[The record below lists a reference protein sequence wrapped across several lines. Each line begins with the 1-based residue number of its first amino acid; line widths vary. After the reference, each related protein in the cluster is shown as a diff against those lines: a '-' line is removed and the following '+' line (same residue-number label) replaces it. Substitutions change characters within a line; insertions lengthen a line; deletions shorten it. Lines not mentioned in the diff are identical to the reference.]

1 MERRIF
7 AILLSLC
14 LLVGL
19 LPTAV
24 FAEDGDPASTSSGE
38 EGETGTPDSSGETE
52 ETTDPPETDEP
63 TEPEPEPECI
73 VEVVGGTT
81 IELGT
86 FTEGSGDFADFRYE
100 IEVTN
105 KGEWPVRLNQWR
117 DLAGRGPFALME
129 FSNDTIQPGE
139 TSVVVQI
146 IGFDEG
152 LDPEMYMESLLLN
165 FINVASEDP
174 VRDGQKDYGFNCNIW
189 FTIEAAEV
197 QQPDPEEPEETE
209 PPVSDGSRP
218 GAGDLSISSSS
229 IDFGN
234 VVKDIENTEA
244 GGPERTITLTNT
256 SGRTLYIDRSWL
268 LLDHSG
274 HLGWESNYQPPHV
287 GWDFFPLEAGESFDI
302 TFQIRDTDSDS
313 YPETIR
319 RTFDIK
325 AAFGYRHSESS
336 LGGGDWLDESD
347 TTVFPITVE
356 YTLVEPGEE
365 LSLSA
370 QSVDFGTV
378 AAGVEPESKTITI
391 TNNGDSVVYLNYGGI
406 KESTSNFYVNLSLS
420 SIDPLAPGESCTL
433 TVDFNVGIKG
443 PGTYEN
449 TFVLTTDQGAEF
461 NIPLRAVIGQ
471 TTDITITPNSMDFGS
486 QPEGYSEVPGQKVTV
501 TNNNEAPIFV
511 TPARSDSFIV
521 YADNPYANLS
531 SAYGM
536 SYLDPGESTTFT
548 VTPHLWLKNGTYTD
562 TLTFKIRMFNVQ
574 DGENDIPA
582 EDTVQARFV
591 VGDGS
596 GTGLPFT
603 DVKSGDWFCDSV
615 RYVYENELMSG
626 TGTTTF
632 GPNEKTTRGMIVTIL
647 YRLENE
653 PSVSA
658 DSAFSD
664 VEAGQYYA
672 NAVAWA
678 NQNGIVTGYDDGRFG
693 PNDTITREQMAA
705 ILYRYADYKEQDVSA
720 AADLSAFTD
729 AGSVSDYA
737 VQAFEW
743 AVSEGLIT
751 GSTDTTLSPAGSA
764 LRCEVAT
771 ILMRFLQQ

>member
-1 MERRIF
+1 MKRRIF

-14 LLVGL
+14 LLAGL
-19 LPTAV
+19 LASAV
-24 FAEDGDPASTSSGE
+24 FAEDGDPNVAPSGE
-38 EGETGTPDSSGETE
+38 EGETGTPASSGETE
-52 ETTDPPETDEP
+52 ETTEPPETDEP
-63 TEPEPEPECI
+63 TEPEPEPECV
-73 VEVVGGTT
+73 VEVVGGTD

-86 FTEGSGDFADFRYE
+86 FTEGSDDLADVRYE
-100 IEVTN
+100 IQVTN
-105 KGEWPVRLNQWR
+105 NGEWPVWMNGGVP
-117 DLAGRGPFALME
+117 DLGDGGPFVQME
-129 FSNDTIQPGE
+129 VNNNPIQPGD
-139 TSVVVQI
+139 TQTVI
-146 IGFDEG
+146 TFIG
-152 LDPEMYMESLLLN
+152 LDKDLAAGNYSERLPLI
-165 FINVASEDP
+165 FINLQPEEPLYTTGKNSRQFE
-174 VRDGQKDYGFNCNIW
+174 GSIS
-189 FTIEAAEV
+189 FTIEAAET
-197 QQPDPEEPEETE
+197 QQPDPEETET
-209 PPVSDGSRP
+209 PVSDGSRP

-229 IDFGN
+229 IDFGS

-244 GGPERTITLTNT
+244 GGPERTITVTNT

-268 LLDHSG
+268 VYEHSG
-274 HLGWESNYQPPHV
+274 NLGWESNYQPPHV

-302 TFQIRDTDSDS
+302 TFRIRDTDSDS
-313 YPETIR
+313 YPATIR

-356 YTLVEPGEE
+356 YILVEPGEE
-365 LSLSA
+365 LSFSA

-378 AAGVEPESKTITI
+378 AAGVEPESKTVTI
-391 TNNGDSVVYLNYGGI
+391 TNNGDSVVYLDYDGM
-406 KESTSNFYVNLSLS
+406 KESTSHFYAHLSVRS
-420 SIDPLAPGESCTL
+420 TEPLAPGESCTL
-433 TVDFNVGIKG
+433 TVEFSNSGYG

-449 TFVLTTDQGAEF
+449 TLILTTDQGAEF
-461 NIPLRAVIGQ
+461 SIPLRAVIGQ
-471 TTDITITPNSMDFGS
+471 TTDITITPNTMDFGS
-486 QPEGYSEVPGQKVTV
+486 QPEGYSELPGQKVTV

-511 TPARSDSFIV
+511 TPDRSDSFIV
-521 YADNPYANLS
+521 YADDPYENLS

-536 SYLDPGESTTFT
+536 SYLGPGKSTTFT

-582 EDTVQARFV
+582 EDTIQARFV

-596 GTGLPFT
+596 GTGLPFI

-626 TGTTTF
+626 TGATTF

-653 PSVSA
+653 PPISA
-658 DSAFSD
+658 DAAFSD

-678 NQNGIVTGYDDGRFG
+678 SQNGIVTGYDDGRFG

-729 AGSVSDYA
+729 AGSISGYA
-737 VQAFEW
+737 VQAFQW

-771 ILMRFLQQ
+771 ILMRFLQK

>member
-1 MERRIF
+1 MKRRIF

-14 LLVGL
+14 LLAGL
-19 LPTAV
+19 LPSAV
-24 FAEDGDPASTSSGE
+24 FAEDGDPNVASSGE
-38 EGETGTPDSSGETE
+38 EGKTGDPASSGETE
-52 ETTDPPETDEP
+52 ETTEPPETDEP
-63 TEPEPEPECI
+63 TEPEPEPECV
-73 VEVVGGTT
+73 VEVVGGTD

-86 FTEGSGDFADFRYE
+86 FTEGSDAFADFRHE
-100 IEVTN
+100 IKVTN
-105 KGEWPVRLNQWR
+105 EGEWPVSMFGWGN
-117 DLAGRGPFALME
+117 LADKGPFDQME
-129 FSNDTIQPGE
+129 VTVFGSNVQPGE
-139 TSVVVQI
+139 TRTVISL
-146 IGFDEG
+146 IGFDEDLAPG
-152 LDPEMYMESLLLN
+152 DYSES
-165 FINVASEDP
+165 FQFTFGRVGGAERCYIPCTIS
-174 VRDGQKDYGFNCNIW
+174 
-189 FTIEAAEV
+189 FTIEAAET
-197 QQPDPEEPEETE
+197 QQPDPEETET
-209 PPVSDGSRP
+209 PVSDGSRP

-229 IDFGN
+229 IDFGS

-268 LLDHSG
+268 VYEHSG
-274 HLGWESNYQPPHV
+274 NLGWESNYQPPHV

-302 TFQIRDTDSDS
+302 TFRIRDTDSDS
-313 YPETIR
+313 YPATIR
-319 RTFDIK
+319 KTFDIK

-347 TTVFPITVE
+347 VTVFPITVE
-356 YTLVEPGEE
+356 YILVEPGEE
-365 LSLSA
+365 LSFSA

-378 AAGVEPESKTITI
+378 AAGVEPESKTVTI
-391 TNNGDSVVYLNYGGI
+391 TNNGDSVVYLDYDGM
-406 KESTSNFYVNLSLS
+406 KESTSHFYAHLSVRS
-420 SIDPLAPGESCTL
+420 TEPLAPGESCTL
-433 TVDFNVGIKG
+433 TVEFSNSGYG

-449 TFVLTTDQGAEF
+449 TLILTTDQGAEF
-461 NIPLRAVIGQ
+461 SIPLRAVIGQ

-486 QPEGYSEVPGQKVTV
+486 QPEGYSELPGQKVTV

-511 TPARSDSFIV
+511 TPDRSDSFIV
-521 YADNPYANLS
+521 YADDPYENLS

-536 SYLDPGESTTFT
+536 SYLGPGKSTTFT

-582 EDTVQARFV
+582 EDTIQARFV
-591 VGDGS
+591 VGDGA
-596 GTGLPFT
+596 GTGMPFT

-626 TGTTTF
+626 TGATTF

-653 PSVSA
+653 PPVSA
-658 DSAFSD
+658 DAAFSD

-678 NQNGIVTGYDDGRFG
+678 SQNGIVTGYDDGRFG

-729 AGSVSDYA
+729 AGSISGYA
-737 VQAFEW
+737 VQAFRW

-751 GSTDTTLSPAGSA
+751 GSADTTLSPAGSA

-771 ILMRFLQQ
+771 ILMRFLQK

>member
-1 MERRIF
+1 MKRRIF

-52 ETTDPPETDEP
+52 ETTEATETDEP
-63 TEPEPEPECI
+63 TEPELEPEVQ
-73 VEVVGGTT
+73 VEVVDGPT
-81 IELGT
+81 INLGT

-117 DLAGRGPFALME
+117 DLASRGPFALME

-152 LDPEMYMESLLLN
+152 LDPEMYMESLFLN

-189 FTIEAAEV
+189 FTIEATEV

-209 PPVSDGSRP
+209 IPVSDGSRP

-268 LLDHSG
+268 LLDRSG

-406 KESTSNFYVNLSLS
+406 KESTSNFYVDLSLS
-420 SIDPLAPGESCTL
+420 SIEPLAPGESCTL

-574 DGENDIPA
+574 EGENDIPA

>member
-1 MERRIF
+1 M
-7 AILLSLC
+7 
-14 LLVGL
+14 
-19 LPTAV
+19 
-24 FAEDGDPASTSSGE
+24 
-38 EGETGTPDSSGETE
+38 
-52 ETTDPPETDEP
+52 
-63 TEPEPEPECI
+63 
-73 VEVVGGTT
+73 
-81 IELGT
+81 
-86 FTEGSGDFADFRYE
+86 
-100 IEVTN
+100 
-105 KGEWPVRLNQWR
+105 
-117 DLAGRGPFALME
+117 
-129 FSNDTIQPGE
+129 
-139 TSVVVQI
+139 
-146 IGFDEG
+146 
-152 LDPEMYMESLLLN
+152 
-165 FINVASEDP
+165 
-174 VRDGQKDYGFNCNIW
+174 
-189 FTIEAAEV
+189 
-197 QQPDPEEPEETE
+197 
-209 PPVSDGSRP
+209 
-218 GAGDLSISSSS
+218 
-229 IDFGN
+229 
-234 VVKDIENTEA
+234 
-244 GGPERTITLTNT
+244 
-256 SGRTLYIDRSWL
+256 
-268 LLDHSG
+268 
-274 HLGWESNYQPPHV
+274 
-287 GWDFFPLEAGESFDI
+287 
-302 TFQIRDTDSDS
+302 
-313 YPETIR
+313 
-319 RTFDIK
+319 
-325 AAFGYRHSESS
+325 
-336 LGGGDWLDESD
+336 
-347 TTVFPITVE
+347 
-356 YTLVEPGEE
+356 
-365 LSLSA
+365 
-370 QSVDFGTV
+370 
-378 AAGVEPESKTITI
+378 
-391 TNNGDSVVYLNYGGI
+391 
-406 KESTSNFYVNLSLS
+406 
-420 SIDPLAPGESCTL
+420 
-433 TVDFNVGIKG
+433 
-443 PGTYEN
+443 
-449 TFVLTTDQGAEF
+449 TTDQGAEF

-574 DGENDIPA
+574 EGENDIPA

>member
-1 MERRIF
+1 MKRRIL

-14 LLVGL
+14 LLAGL

-52 ETTDPPETDEP
+52 ETTEPTETDEP
-63 TEPEPEPECI
+63 TEPEPEPEVQ
-73 VEVVGGTT
+73 VEVVDGPT
-81 IELGT
+81 INLGT
-86 FTEGSGDFADFRYE
+86 FAQG
-100 IEVTN
+100 
-105 KGEWPVRLNQWR
+105 
-117 DLAGRGPFALME
+117 
-129 FSNDTIQPGE
+129 SNDFKNFQYELKVRNNGKWPIHLTTSQIAAGFDLFSWTDSEINFESIQPGDTFTLYIIRGFGELLPTGELSE
-139 TSVVVQI
+139 TFHFTFS
-146 IGFDEG
+146 
-152 LDPEMYMESLLLN
+152 
-165 FINVASEDP
+165 NV
-174 VRDGQKDYGFNCNIW
+174 DGTKSSTIPCTFNV
-189 FTIEAAEV
+189 TIEAAEE
-197 QQPDPEEPEETE
+197 QQPNPEEPEETE

-302 TFQIRDTDSDS
+302 TFQIQDTDSDS

-420 SIDPLAPGESCTL
+420 SIEPLAPGESCTL
-433 TVDFNVGIKG
+433 TVEFNVGIKG

-562 TLTFKIRMFNVQ
+562 TLTFKIRMFNVR
-574 DGENDIPA
+574 DGENDVPA

-626 TGTTTF
+626 TSTTTF

>member
-1 MERRIF
+1 MKRRIF

-52 ETTDPPETDEP
+52 ETTEPTETNEP

-73 VEVVGGTT
+73 VAVVGGNQ
-81 IELGT
+81 IDLGSCRGT
-86 FTEGSGDFADFRYE
+86 FTGGDLPDLAEFIA
-100 IEVTN
+100 VVN
-105 KGEWPVRLNQWR
+105 KGELPVRLTGWEHNNTGFFDNVQPMWEWSI
-117 DLAGRGPFALME
+117 DPDQEVGAVLLKGWGDAAGYGQNSDRI
-129 FSNDTIQPGE
+129 T
-139 TSVVVQI
+139 
-146 IGFDEG
+146 
-152 LDPEMYMESLLLN
+152 LN
-165 FINVASEDP
+165 FVNVLENGE
-174 VRDGQKDYGFNCNIW
+174 DGQNVCSVECTFSIYVENGNPLAN
-189 FTIEAAEV
+189 
-197 QQPDPEEPEETE
+197 PDPEETET
-209 PPVSDGSRP
+209 PVSDGSRP
-218 GAGDLSISSSS
+218 GAGDLSISASS

-234 VVKDIENTEA
+234 VAKDIENTEA

-302 TFQIRDTDSDS
+302 TFQIQDTDSDS

-562 TLTFKIRMFNVQ
+562 TLTFKIRMFNVR
-574 DGENDIPA
+574 DGENDVPA

-626 TGTTTF
+626 TSTTTF

>member
-73 VEVVGGTT
+73 VEVVGGNQ
-81 IELGT
+81 IDLGSCRGT
-86 FTEGSGDFADFRYE
+86 FTGGDLPDLAEFIA
-100 IEVTN
+100 VVN
-105 KGEWPVRLNQWR
+105 KGELPVRLTGWEHNNTGFFANVQPMWEWSI
-117 DLAGRGPFALME
+117 DPDQEVGAVLLKGWGDAAGYGQNSDRI
-129 FSNDTIQPGE
+129 T
-139 TSVVVQI
+139 
-146 IGFDEG
+146 
-152 LDPEMYMESLLLN
+152 LN
-165 FINVASEDP
+165 FVNVLENGE
-174 VRDGQKDYGFNCNIW
+174 DGQNVCSVECTFSIYVENGNPLAN
-189 FTIEAAEV
+189 
-197 QQPDPEEPEETE
+197 PDPEETET
-209 PPVSDGSRP
+209 PVSDGSRP

-268 LLDHSG
+268 LLDRSG

-420 SIDPLAPGESCTL
+420 SIEPLAPGESCTL

-531 SAYGM
+531 RAYGM

>member
-1 MERRIF
+1 MKRRIF

-73 VEVVGGTT
+73 VEVVDGNQIDLGSCR
-81 IELGT
+81 GT
-86 FTEGSGDFADFRYE
+86 FTGGDLPDLAEFIA
-100 IEVTN
+100 VVN
-105 KGEWPVRLNQWR
+105 KGELPVRLTGWEHNNTGFFDNVQPMWEWSI
-117 DLAGRGPFALME
+117 DPDQEVGAVLLKGWGDAAGYGQNSDRI
-129 FSNDTIQPGE
+129 T
-139 TSVVVQI
+139 
-146 IGFDEG
+146 
-152 LDPEMYMESLLLN
+152 LN
-165 FINVASEDP
+165 FVNVLENGE
-174 VRDGQKDYGFNCNIW
+174 DGQNVCSVECTFSIYVENGNPLAN
-189 FTIEAAEV
+189 
-197 QQPDPEEPEETE
+197 PDPEETE

-268 LLDHSG
+268 LLDRSG

-302 TFQIRDTDSDS
+302 TFQIQDTDSDS

-574 DGENDIPA
+574 EGENDIPA

>member
-1 MERRIF
+1 MKRRIF

-52 ETTDPPETDEP
+52 ETTAPPETDEP
-63 TEPEPEPECI
+63 TEPEPEPECV
-73 VEVVGGTT
+73 VEVVGGNQ
-81 IELGT
+81 IDLGSCRGT
-86 FTEGSGDFADFRYE
+86 FTGGDLPDLAEFIA
-100 IEVTN
+100 VVN
-105 KGEWPVRLNQWR
+105 KGELPVRLTGWEHNNTGFFANVQPMWEWSI
-117 DLAGRGPFALME
+117 DPDQEVGAVLLKGWGDAAGYGQNSDRI
-129 FSNDTIQPGE
+129 T
-139 TSVVVQI
+139 
-146 IGFDEG
+146 
-152 LDPEMYMESLLLN
+152 LN
-165 FINVASEDP
+165 FVNVLENGE
-174 VRDGQKDYGFNCNIW
+174 DGQNVCSVECTFSIYVENGNPLAN
-189 FTIEAAEV
+189 
-197 QQPDPEEPEETE
+197 PDPEETET
-209 PPVSDGSRP
+209 PVSDGSRP

-302 TFQIRDTDSDS
+302 TFQIQDTDSDS

-406 KESTSNFYVNLSLS
+406 KESTSNFYVDLSLS
-420 SIDPLAPGESCTL
+420 SIEPLAPGESCTL

>member
-1 MERRIF
+1 MKRRIF

-73 VEVVGGTT
+73 VEVVDGNQIDLGSCR
-81 IELGT
+81 GT
-86 FTEGSGDFADFRYE
+86 FTGGDLPDLAEFIA
-100 IEVTN
+100 VVN
-105 KGEWPVRLNQWR
+105 KGELPVRLTGWEHNNTGFFDNVQPMWEWSI
-117 DLAGRGPFALME
+117 DPDQEVGAVLLKGWGDAAGYGQNSDRI
-129 FSNDTIQPGE
+129 T
-139 TSVVVQI
+139 
-146 IGFDEG
+146 
-152 LDPEMYMESLLLN
+152 LN
-165 FINVASEDP
+165 FVNVLENGE
-174 VRDGQKDYGFNCNIW
+174 DGQNVCSVECTFSIYVENGNPLAN
-189 FTIEAAEV
+189 
-197 QQPDPEEPEETE
+197 PDPEETE

-268 LLDHSG
+268 LLDRSG

-302 TFQIRDTDSDS
+302 TFQIQDTDSDS

-531 SAYGM
+531 RAYGM

-574 DGENDIPA
+574 EGENDIPA

>member
-24 FAEDGDPASTSSGE
+24 FAEDGDPASTLSGE

-52 ETTDPPETDEP
+52 ETTEPTETDEP

-117 DLAGRGPFALME
+117 DLAGCGPFALME

-152 LDPEMYMESLLLN
+152 LDPEMYMESLFLN

-209 PPVSDGSRP
+209 TPVSDGSRP

-268 LLDHSG
+268 LLDRSG

-302 TFQIRDTDSDS
+302 TFQIQDTDSDS

-531 SAYGM
+531 RAYGM

-574 DGENDIPA
+574 EGENDIPA

-653 PSVSA
+653 PAVSA

>member
-1 MERRIF
+1 MKRRIF

-52 ETTDPPETDEP
+52 ETTEPTETNEP

-73 VEVVGGTT
+73 VAVVGGNQ
-81 IELGT
+81 IDLGSCRGT
-86 FTEGSGDFADFRYE
+86 FTGGDLPDLAEFIA
-100 IEVTN
+100 VVN
-105 KGEWPVRLNQWR
+105 KGELPVRLTGWEHNNTGFFANVQPMWEWSI
-117 DLAGRGPFALME
+117 DPDQEVGAVLLKGWGDAAGYGQNSDRI
-129 FSNDTIQPGE
+129 T
-139 TSVVVQI
+139 
-146 IGFDEG
+146 
-152 LDPEMYMESLLLN
+152 LN
-165 FINVASEDP
+165 FVNVLENGE
-174 VRDGQKDYGFNCNIW
+174 DGQNVCSVECTFSIYVENGNPLAN
-189 FTIEAAEV
+189 
-197 QQPDPEEPEETE
+197 PDPEETET
-209 PPVSDGSRP
+209 PVSDGSRP
-218 GAGDLSISSSS
+218 GTGDLSISSSS

-268 LLDHSG
+268 LLDRSG

-302 TFQIRDTDSDS
+302 TFQIQDTDSDS

-574 DGENDIPA
+574 EGENDIPA

-729 AGSVSDYA
+729 AGNVSDYA